1 MRHFGRTAVL
11 LLAVPCLAACQT
23 AILQI
28 RVLEGDGAVHA
39 AGSHNARPIV
49 VEVTDETGK
58 PVERAA
64 VSFHLPDDGPGGTF
78 LNGLHTEVAITDA
91 AGRAAVRGLQWNR
104 MPGRFEIRIVAS
116 FEQARAGVVSQ
127 QYIEGP
133 AAPAGRAP
141 TVAAHRGRSKWL
153 IVAGVV
159 AGGAAVGLLAGHGGG
174 SNTPTATTT
183 AATTTTIGAPTITVV
198 KP

>member
-1 MRHFGRTAVL
+1 MW
-11 LLAVPCLAACQT
+11 LALPCLAVCQT

-49 VEVTDETGK
+49 VAVTDETGK

-104 MPGRFEIRIVAS
+104 IPGRFEIRIVAS

-133 AAPAGRAP
+133 AAPAGGAP
-141 TVAAHRGRSKWL
+141 AVAAHRGHSKWL
-153 IVAGVV
+153 VVAAVV
-159 AGGAAVGLLAGHGGG
+159 AGGAAAGLLAGRGGG
-174 SNTPTATTT
+174 ANSPPATTT
-183 AATTTTIGAPTITVV
+183 AATITTLGAPAITVG